1 MATKKQKLTVEST
14 EEQKNLQPFCEQ
26 AAIAAYYKNKAEE
39 LRPLASKELQDKLDS
54 DPDTKDFTGTV
65 IYLCE
70 GQMYKIRVQRPSI
83 CNWREKNIKDP
94 LLHDYKALMNDIDK
108 MKATAADMEIE
119 LAKAHP
125 KCISYGFTIAYMSK

>member
-14 EEQKNLQPFCEQ
+14 EEQKSLQPFCEQ
-26 AAIAAYYKNKAEE
+26 AAIAAYYKSKAEE

-54 DPDTKDFTGTV
+54 DPETKDFTGTV

-70 GQMYKIRVQRPSI
+70 GQMYKIRVQRPAS
-83 CNWREKNIKDP
+83 CDWRKKSFKDP
-94 LLHDYKALMNDIDK
+94 LLQEYKALMDQMDELK
-108 MKATAADMEIE
+108 TRTADLEADLE
-119 LAKAHP
+119 KAHP